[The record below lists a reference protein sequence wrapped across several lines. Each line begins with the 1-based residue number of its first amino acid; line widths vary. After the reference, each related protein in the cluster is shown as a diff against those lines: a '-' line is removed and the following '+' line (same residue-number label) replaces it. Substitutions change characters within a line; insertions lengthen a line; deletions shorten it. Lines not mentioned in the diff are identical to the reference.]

1 MFFVAA
7 FLPFFQFVPLF
18 IHSFSHVDAS
28 QVAQL
33 GGVAILVRFASFGRA
48 EDGASTGA
56 GISANQ
62 EVQQANGGTNG
73 VDARGCLVAALAARS
88 ASLRTSAQKRGQQ
101 STVVVA
107 AATAAEN
114 ALENSAQAT
123 LSAAE
128 NASQEAAKAALSAT
142 LSATL
147 STAAAAAKKAQE
159 AHSRL
164 GGGEEQRRGQDHG
177 QKSRGMLEEHCF
189 ECFGIW
195 RGFLVCLDD
204 LDLLVADWHLQ
215 WAFIGPGD

>member
-123 LSAAE
+123 LSA
-128 NASQEAAKAALSAT
+128 
-142 LSATL
+142 
-147 STAAAAAKKAQE
+147 TAATAAKKAAQE
-159 AHSRL
+159 VTKAHGRL
-164 GGGEEQRRGQDHG
+164 GGGEEQRRGQDQG
-177 QKSRGMLEEHCF
+177 KKSSGTLEEHCF
-189 ECFGIW
+189 ECFGDWI
-195 RGFLVCLDD
+195 GFLVLLDD
-204 LDLLVADWHLQ
+204 LDLLVADWHLR
-215 WAFIGPGD
+215 WAL